1 MSCVYRYIDGQG
13 AVVYVGKTN
22 DLDSRHLHHI
32 NKSDKNHE
40 ILINCS
46 LEYIGGLSAA
56 DADILETYFISKYR
70 PRLNE
75 AKQWGDSSVK
85 IRTVPPWEPVQF
97 PHKTRMAIDA
107 IQKRRPRCR
116 RCKKPLTMDDL
127 RYIENYDSD
136 NNFSVKWYLSLC
148 PDCISTEEER
158 VLITVMGDDEDLKS
172 IEEEDERYRWRP
184 PPPEQLRYLYKE
196 QMGPMGEEEKA
207 LFGGRDPR
215 NFGAII
221 KKIGFDPWTDE
232 AAAGNS
238 TGKRNPGTGC
248 RRI

>member
-1 MSCVYRYIDGQG
+1 MPCVYRYIDGQG

-40 ILINCS
+40 VLIDCS

-75 AKQWGDSSVK
+75 AKQWGDSSVR

-97 PHKTRMAIDA
+97 PHKTRVAIDA

-116 RCKKPLTMDDL
+116 RCKKPLTMEDL
-127 RYIENYDSD
+127 RYIGNYDSD
-136 NNFSVKWYLSLC
+136 HDFSVKWYLSLC
-148 PDCISTEEER
+148 PDCILDEELR
-158 VLITVMGDDEDLKS
+158 VTFICCGDAENLSALEKD
-172 IEEEDERYRWRP
+172 DERYGWLPTPR
-184 PPPEQLRYLYKE
+184 EQLW
-196 QMGPMGEEEKA
+196 P
-207 LFGGRDPR
+207 LF
-215 NFGAII
+215 
-221 KKIGFDPWTDE
+221 KIYAKPE
-232 AAAGNS
+232 AG
-238 TGKRNPGTGC
+238 
-248 RRI
+248 